1 VRRRTYTTQIPPR
14 TSVKFEISQKALWKD
29 FDVYDA
35 LGIFKT
41 GSGDAHRPD
50 GILIYKFETPL

>member
-1 VRRRTYTTQIPPR
+1 M
-14 TSVKFEISQKALWKD
+14 KFEISQKALWKD

>member
-1 VRRRTYTTQIPPR
+1 M
-14 TSVKFEISQKALWKD
+14 KFEISQKALWKD

-35 LGIFKT
+35 LGIFKA